1 MKVVLLKDIPGVG
14 RKNDIKS
21 VSDGYALNFL
31 IPKKLAAVGTP
42 QTMAH
47 AERQKSEQAA
57 ERKIQADL
65 LAKNFKSMEGVTVE
79 LVGKASEKGHLFASV
94 HAKDIIAALKE
105 QKGID
110 LPAEFLE
117 LPQAIKSI
125 GEHQIAVKADG
136 KTGSFTLVVRA
147 LAS

>member
-1 MKVVLLKDIPGVG
+1 MKIVLLKDIPGVG
-14 RKNDIKS
+14 QKNDIKS

-31 IPKKLAAVGTP
+31 IPRKLAVAGTP

-65 LAKNFKSMEGVTVE
+65 LAKNFKSVEGVTVE

-136 KTGSFTLVVRA
+136 KTGSITLIVR
-147 LAS
+147 SV